1 MKRTELIFDRPAELQ
16 ATEPP
21 EARGL
26 ERDEVRLLVST
37 SAGHTH
43 STFTQLADFLEPGDL
58 LVVNHSATLPA
69 SVPANGSV
77 GDFMLN
83 LSTNYGDGLWLAEP
97 RWGSDR
103 PGPLP
108 LSAGAMINVAGIS
121 VRLVAPYPGLSRLW
135 FIQAEG
141 DLCQAMHQVGQPIR
155 YGY

>member
-1 MKRTELIFDRPAELQ
+1 MNRTELIFDRPAELQ

-37 SAGHTH
+37 PAGHAH
-43 STFTQLADFLEPGDL
+43 STFNHLAAFLEPGDL

-69 SVPANGSV
+69 SLPAKGAV
-77 GDFMLN
+77 GDFILN

-97 RWGSDR
+97 RWRSDQ

-108 LSAGAMINVAGIS
+108 LAGGEMIDAAGI
-121 VRLVAPYPGLSRLW
+121 P
-135 FIQAEG
+135 
-141 DLCQAMHQVGQPIR
+141 
-155 YGY
+155 